1 MQEGPRS
8 EPGDGWH
15 EGHAGDAWDA
25 SCWRRHVGRPPG
37 SCRSR
42 EARHRG
48 CSGRRAPG
56 TILGAGGGDTEV
68 RRTQPGV
75 RQRSGR
81 WLGGAPV
88 RGLRRQACRAGRPVA
103 RALFARSRECARR
116 VSVGAATEGRH
127 ARRECPAPS
136 RPVGHP
142 VRSNRQPGDESERD
156 AHVAATRPAERRG
169 HGEDGHR
176 RSGGESRGQPVPD
189 RRRSS
194 ALGGR
199 RDLRARRGGRP
210 RRHGG
215 LDHRGRAPRTDVS
228 RQRDVHLPAARRE
241 DPHADG
247 ARGGGERRRRLA
259 PGNVRD
265 GGARDGGP
273 ARCERP
279 ARGGA
284 AHRDEGPR
292 LREPGRRPVRA
303 PGGSG
308 GTPGRLARRDRRG
321 LEAGRRGR
329 GLGDVPA
336 RLGVEPRRGDS
347 GTHAPDGHGPEHGR
361 HADARQGRGAPAMIE
376 KLIAWSIRRRELVAL
391 GAIFVLVAGV
401 FLLRT
406 MPVDA
411 IPDLSDTQVIVYT
424 DYPGQAPQVVEDQ
437 VTYPLLTTFLAVPK
451 VKVVRG
457 QSMFSS
463 SFVYVIF
470 QDGTDLYWARSRVLE
485 YLNAIQSRL
494 PAGAKTRL
502 GPDATGVG
510 WVYQYALEGPGFS
523 PDRLRSIQDFQV
535 RYALQSVAG
544 VAEVASLGGFVR
556 QYKVLLDPARLL
568 GYGVAAREV
577 IAAVRGANQDV
588 GARTVEVAGSD
599 YAIRGLGYFRGVGD
613 IGKVAVG
620 VGKDG
625 RPVRVGDV
633 ARVTIGPDL
642 RLGIAERDGR
652 GEAVGGVV
660 VMRYGENALRV
671 IDGVKQRIA
680 EIAPA
685 LPAGVRIVPTYDR
698 SDLIHGSI
706 KTLWRTLLEESL
718 IVALVCAVFLL
729 HARSALVAIA
739 TLPLGILVSLAVTRW
754 LGINGNIMSL
764 GGLAIAIGAMI
775 DAAIV
780 MLENLHKHIEHE
792 PDPKGLPDGRRP
804 HWERVFAA
812 AREVGPA
819 LFMSLL
825 IITLSFLPVFTL
837 EDQEGRLFRPLAL
850 TKTFAMA
857 AAALLSVTLVP
868 ALMGWFV
875 KGKIR
880 AEAENPVNRLAI
892 QLYRPVLQW
901 ALRARWLMLGGA
913 AAILALTLIPLSRL
927 GSEFMPPLNEGSLMY
942 MPNTLPAVSLTTQRR
957 LLHVE
962 DSILMT
968 FPEVESVWGKAGR
981 ANTATDWAPMSM
993 VETVVN
999 LKPASE
1005 WRAGMTQDRLIAE
1018 MDRRLRLTGVV
1029 NTWTMPIKNRTD
1041 MLSTGVRT
1049 TLAVKIFG
1057 PDLATIQRIGQDIER
1072 TLATLRGTASV
1083 YAERS
1088 FGGRYLDIRPDADA
1102 LARYGLTTGDV
1113 QQVISLA
1120 LGGEEVTTT
1129 VEGRERYPVAVR
1141 YAPDFRDDP
1150 DKIARLLVGNPDGP
1164 QVPLGQV
1171 ATFSFSPGA
1180 AMIRSEGGYL
1190 YDQVSIDVGGRDVGG
1205 YVRDAQARV
1214 SQAVHLPHGYWLRWS
1229 GQYEALERVK
1239 ARLRVV
1245 VPLILA
1251 IIALLLYL
1259 TFGTVAETAI
1269 VMLSLPFALVGGV
1282 WIMWLLGYNLSIAAA
1297 VGFIALAGVAAETGV
1312 VMLVYLDH
1320 AWQDAAKARP
1330 RPTLGELVAAIEHGA
1345 VNRVRPKLMTV
1356 LAIMLGLVPAMWSHG
1371 AGASVMKRIA
1381 APMVGGMVTSTIL
1394 TLIVIPL
1401 IYYLWRR
1408 RGLNG

>member
-1 MQEGPRS
+1 
-8 EPGDGWH
+8 
-15 EGHAGDAWDA
+15 
-25 SCWRRHVGRPPG
+25 
-37 SCRSR
+37 
-42 EARHRG
+42 
-48 CSGRRAPG
+48 
-56 TILGAGGGDTEV
+56 
-68 RRTQPGV
+68 
-75 RQRSGR
+75 
-81 WLGGAPV
+81 
-88 RGLRRQACRAGRPVA
+88 
-103 RALFARSRECARR
+103 
-116 VSVGAATEGRH
+116 
-127 ARRECPAPS
+127 
-136 RPVGHP
+136 
-142 VRSNRQPGDESERD
+142 
-156 AHVAATRPAERRG
+156 
-169 HGEDGHR
+169 
-176 RSGGESRGQPVPD
+176 
-189 RRRSS
+189 
-194 ALGGR
+194 
-199 RDLRARRGGRP
+199 
-210 RRHGG
+210 
-215 LDHRGRAPRTDVS
+215 
-228 RQRDVHLPAARRE
+228 
-241 DPHADG
+241 
-247 ARGGGERRRRLA
+247 
-259 PGNVRD
+259 
-265 GGARDGGP
+265 
-273 ARCERP
+273 
-279 ARGGA
+279 
-284 AHRDEGPR
+284 
-292 LREPGRRPVRA
+292 
-303 PGGSG
+303 
-308 GTPGRLARRDRRG
+308 
-321 LEAGRRGR
+321 
-329 GLGDVPA
+329 
-336 RLGVEPRRGDS
+336 
-347 GTHAPDGHGPEHGR
+347 
-361 HADARQGRGAPAMIE
+361 MIE

-391 GAIFVLVAGV
+391 GAIFVLVAGGL
-401 FLLRT
+401 LLRT
-406 MPVDA
+406 LPVDA

-424 DYPGQAPQVVEDQ
+424 DWPGQAPQVVEDQ

-470 QDGTDLYWARSRVLE
+470 QDRTDLYWARSRVLE
-485 YLNAIQSRL
+485 YLSAIQSRL

-510 WVYQYALEGPGFS
+510 WVYQYALEGPGYS
-523 PDRLRSIQDFQV
+523 PDRLRTIQDFQV
-535 RYALQSVAG
+535 RYALQSVPG
-544 VAEVASLGGFVR
+544 
-556 QYKVLLDPARLL
+556 
-568 GYGVAAREV
+568 
-577 IAAVRGANQDV
+577 
-588 GARTVEVAGSD
+588 
-599 YAIRGLGYFRGVGD
+599 
-613 IGKVAVG
+613 
-620 VGKDG
+620 
-625 RPVRVGDV
+625 V

-671 IDGVKQRIA
+671 IDGVKQRIG

-706 KTLWRTLLEESL
+706 KTLWRTLLEESV

-739 TLPLGILVSLAVTRW
+739 TLPLGILVSLAVTRS

-764 GGLAIAIGAMI
+764 GGIAIAIGAMI

-792 PDPKGLPDGRRP
+792 PERP
-804 HWERVFAA
+804 HWERVFDA

-880 AEAENPVNRLAI
+880 AEAENPLNRWAL

-901 ALRARWLMLGGA
+901 ALRARWLVLGGA
-913 AAILALTLIPLSRL
+913 AGVLVLTLLPLAGL

-942 MPNTLPAVSLTTQRR
+942 MPNTLPALSLTTQRR
-957 LLHVE
+957 LLQVE

-999 LKPASE
+999 LKPESE
-1005 WRAGMTQDRLIAE
+1005 WRGMTQDRLIAE
-1018 MDRRLRLTGVV
+1018 MDQRLRLMGAV

-1049 TLAVKIFG
+1049 TLAVKIFS
-1057 PDLATIQRIGQDIER
+1057 PALEILPRIGQAMER
-1072 TLATLRGTASV
+1072 ALAPLPGTASV

-1102 LARYGLTTGDV
+1102 LARYGLTTGDA
-1113 QQVISLA
+1113 QEVISLA
-1120 LGGEEVTTT
+1120 LGGEEITTT
-1129 VEGRERYPVAVR
+1129 VEGRERYPVQVR
-1141 YAPDFRDDP
+1141 YARDFRDDP
-1150 DKIARLLVGNPDGP
+1150 NTISRLLVGSSDGP

-1171 ATFSFSPGA
+1171 AEIQFSPGPP
-1180 AMIRSEGGYL
+1180 MIRSEGGYL
-1190 YDQVSIDVGGRDVGG
+1190 YDQVSIDVRGRDVGRF
-1205 YVRDAQARV
+1205 VRDAQGVVAREV
-1214 SQAVHLPHGYWLRWS
+1214 KLPTGYWLRWS
-1229 GQYEALERVK
+1229 GQYEAIQRVK
-1239 ARLRVV
+1239 ARLQVV
-1245 VPLILA
+1245 VPLTLG

-1282 WIMWLLGYNLSIAAA
+1282 WIMWLLDYNLSIAVA

-1312 VMLVYLDH
+1312 VMLIYLDH
-1320 AWQDAAKARP
+1320 AWKTRDALKDSL
-1330 RPTLGELVAAIEHGA
+1330 TVAGGGMREASLIAAVEEGA

-1356 LAIMLGLVPAMWSHG
+1356 LAIMLGLVPALWSHG

-1394 TLIVIPL
+1394 TLIVIPV

-1408 RGLNG
+1408 RGFNRS